1 MQSNLQITFRDMQ
14 PSEALETRIRE
25 KTAKLEQFHARIT
38 SCRVTVEESRKHH
51 SQGRHFGVRIELR
64 VPGREPIVSRLH
76 HHEDPY
82 VALRDA
88 FGAARRR
95 LEETARADRGE
106 VKIHVTPQ
114 HGKVARVMLDEGFG
128 FIETTDGRELYFSR
142 ENVVYPVFEELG
154 SGADVQFF
162 EEAAGDGSQAR
173 RVSAG
178 KHHF

>member
-1 MQSNLQITFRDMQ
+1 MQTALQITFRDMP

-25 KTAKLEQFHARIT
+25 KAAKLEKFHPRIT
-38 SCRVTVEESRKHH
+38 SCRVTVEEAHKHH
-51 SQGRHFGVRIELR
+51 SQGRHFGVRVEVH
-64 VPGREPIVSRLH
+64 VPGREAIVSRLH
-76 HHEDPY
+76 HDEDPY

-95 LEETARADRGE
+95 LEESVRLDRGE
-106 VKIHVTPQ
+106 VKMHVTPQ
-114 HGKVARVMLDEGFG
+114 HGKVARVMAEEGFG
-128 FIETTDGRELYFSR
+128 FIQTTDGRELYFSR
-142 ENVVYPVFEELG
+142 ENVVYPLFEELG

-162 EEAAGDGSQAR
+162 EDAAGEGSQAR